1 MVMMVLMVLMVVL
14 VGMSCPPALAVKV
27 DKTRIKEYSVNLE

>member
-1 MVMMVLMVLMVVL
+1 MVMMVMMVM
-14 VGMSCPPALAVKV
+14 VGMNCPPALAVRV